1 MPIKSES
8 HRVPS
13 LTEEV
18 IACRCK
24 IGSSFALINE
34 ASSSFQVIQAT
45 EGSATTD
52 VHAFS
57 SVSEMTGPSVIKAGL
72 FANLNHEARSP
83 LNAIIGLSELL
94 LSETVAPSICG
105 NIRPK
110 DDFVARINSAS
121 LQLLDLLDSA
131 IDMALIEDGSLP
143 PDKRLL
149 CVNDLILEIIDRLT
163 PAAQQFGI
171 SFQTLLDPELPCCM
185 LDAVRVRHALR
196 CIIDNAIKYSK
207 ADGVVDIWT
216 TLSAQRGIVV
226 TVADRG
232 VGICRKDLE
241 GVFLPLQK
249 RVPSTAR
256 RYNGAGVGLALAKK
270 YIEYHEGKIWLTS
283 KSNIGTT
290 VEIVLPH
297 CVPPE
302 RSG

>member
-1 MPIKSES
+1 MPIKSEK
-8 HRVPS
+8 HRTPS
-13 LTEEV
+13 LTEEI
-18 IACRCK
+18 IACRSQV
-24 IGSSFALINE
+24 GSSSALTNE
-34 ASSSFQVIQAT
+34 TSPSFQVIQVA
-45 EGSATTD
+45 ECGATTD
-52 VHAFS
+52 AHACS
-57 SVSEMTGPSVIKAGL
+57 CAPEKTGPSVIKTGL

-94 LSETVAPSICG
+94 LSETAAPSMSG

-110 DDFVARINSAS
+110 DDFVARINSAG
-121 LQLLDLLDSA
+121 LQILDLLDSA
-131 IDMALIEDGSLP
+131 IDMTLIEDGVLP

-149 CVNDLILEIIDRLT
+149 CVNDLILDVIDRLT

-171 SFQTLLDPELPCCM
+171 SFQTLLDPDLPCFM

-196 CIIDNAIKYSK
+196 CVIDNAIKYSK
-207 ADGVVDIWT
+207 ADGVVDIWA
-216 TLSAQRGIVV
+216 TLSAQRGIIV

-270 YIEYHEGKIWLTS
+270 YIEYHDGKIWLTS
-283 KSNIGTT
+283 KPDIGTT

-302 RSG
+302 QSG